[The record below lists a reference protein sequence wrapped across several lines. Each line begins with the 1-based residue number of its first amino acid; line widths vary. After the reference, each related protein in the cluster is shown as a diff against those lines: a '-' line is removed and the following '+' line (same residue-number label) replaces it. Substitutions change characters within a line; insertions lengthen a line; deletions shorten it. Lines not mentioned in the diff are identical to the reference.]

1 MIWVFGRKLVSL
13 PQIYARI
20 MVVEIIAK
28 YLESNKRL
36 IIPNLG
42 AFIVKVPQQTI
53 LFSNLLKGDDGVLR
67 SLVAQQGM
75 SEIEAAGVVDRF
87 VFEINYRLQNNGE
100 CRLGGFGRLSKAA
113 NGAVNFEF
121 APTIEGED
129 VEGAL
134 AAEVEPKMQTVESVA
149 SSVNVAADL
158 AESVI
163 TAVEDEKVADG
174 GVVEKVVAM
183 SVEPAS
189 ENVSEPVAEATAKP
203 MTPGVASVEPEDD
216 EQENI
221 EIEVTPRTPQH
232 RPQQRRVIRDEVIYD
247 GQKVS
252 ASSKMRPDDYVKG
265 LRYGKGRKIVSG
277 RESAMMRRSN
287 KSDLIMKI
295 AIGAALIAVAAL
307 AYGMWNDWRA
317 SRFDAEIYGE
327 VPESAES
334 GVRNPDLDYIE
345 KSAE

>member
-1 MIWVFGRKLVSL
+1 
-13 PQIYARI
+13 

-36 IIPNLG
+36 IIPNFG
-42 AFIVKVPQQTI
+42 AFMVKVPQQTI

-67 SLVAQQGM
+67 KLIAETGM

-163 TAVEDEKVADG
+163 TAVEDEKVAEGD
-174 GVVEKVVAM
+174 VAENAAK

-189 ENVSEPVAEATAKP
+189 ENVSEPVAEAAAKP

-252 ASSKMRPDDYVKG
+252 ATSKMRPDDYVKG